1 MSKVDETRK
10 MWSEKF
16 DSFDTSGNGELTVN
30 ELKAALV
37 GMGANLT
44 DQEIVVSFCNTITMH
59 IFFILASIF
68 STFAKLSK

>member
-1 MSKVDETRK
+1 

-44 DQEIVVSFCNTITMH
+44 DQEIAVSF
-59 IFFILASIF
+59 LQ
-68 STFAKLSK
+68 

>member
-44 DQEIVVSFCNTITMH
+44 DQEIVVSFCNTMH

-68 STFAKLSK
+68 STFAKLSI